1 MTSTRINLAKG
12 KKNVTLTVRVE
23 ENIKKIFE
31 EYCEKE
37 GRQYK
42 WVLTTALRDFLRK
55 ENYIK

>member
-42 WVLTTALRDFLRK
+42 WVLTTALRDFLKK